1 MRGGEVTAT
10 KEEARG
16 NGQVTTG
23 PESSTEDLKK
33 APIAAEVKP
42 IDLAALEVETVE
54 DYFHA
59 PTETFLVRN
68 DAGRWLPFRQGSYKR
83 LLVSRGMNGKAG
95 KGEAMAETDLEIVR
109 VQTCNDV
116 SRYGPLCGRNSGFY
130 DADGSRVLV
139 TEDMRLIEPM
149 PGKAPTIH
157 AVIKGL
163 FHDGETEETGLAQL
177 HTFFGWLKSSVEAL
191 RAGRQQQ
198 QQALAIC
205 GVKDCG
211 KSFVQHHIVTPCLAG
226 RSADAERYFL
236 RGNDFNSDLFN
247 AEHLTLDDCQAST
260 AIRDRLQFAARLK
273 GHTVGATVKS
283 CHGKGRDAVTVRPW
297 WRITI
302 TLNDDPESLLV
313 LPPLNEDFADKLILL
328 RASRFDFPQPITSTT
343 EKERFERK
351 LYSEIPAFLN
361 WLLNAHQIPE
371 EYADRRRYNIA
382 TFHHP
387 ELKRNLESLSPES
400 ELLALIDLTLADNLR
415 QGPQWITAEDLENRI
430 RATGHH
436 RRAESIFTYRQA
448 CAKYLHRL
456 SLKKPDRV
464 QKKRE
469 SVANGWLIFPADSQ
483 MEGVEGDY

>member
-1 MRGGEVTAT
+1 MNDTQREAATPARATANNSRNDSET
-10 KEEARG
+10 KAQG
-16 NGQVTTG
+16 QANG
-23 PESSTEDLKK
+23 
-33 APIAAEVKP
+33 KP
-42 IDLAALEVETVE
+42 IDLEALEVEIQD

-68 DAGRWLPFRQGSYKR
+68 SAGRWLPFRQGSFKR
-83 LLVSRGMNGKAG
+83 LLVARGLSGKAG
-95 KGEAMAETDLEIVR
+95 KGDAMPETDIEIVR
-109 VQTCNDV
+109 VQTENDV
-116 SRYGPLCGRNSGFY
+116 ARYGPLCGRNSGFY
-130 DADGSRVLV
+130 EADGSRVLV

-149 PGKAPTIH
+149 PGKTPTIH

-163 FHDGETEETGLAQL
+163 LRDGETEETGLAQM
-177 HTFFGWLKSSVEAL
+177 HTFFGWLKSSAEAL

-211 KSFVQHHIVTPCLAG
+211 KSFVQHHIITPCLAG

-236 RGNDFNSDLFN
+236 RGNDFNSDLFG

-328 RASRFDFPQPITSTT
+328 RASRFDFPQPITSTR
-343 EKERFERK
+343 EKEKFERM
-351 LYSEIPAFLN
+351 LYSEIPAFLH
-361 WLLNAHQIPE
+361 WLLNTYQIPE
-371 EYADRRRYNIA
+371 EYADRRRYNVA

-400 ELLALIDLTLADNLR
+400 ELLDLIDIVLVGDLYD
-415 QGPQWITAEDLENRI
+415 GPIWITAEDLENRI

-436 RRAESIFTYRQA
+436 RRAEMIFTYRQA

-456 SLKKPDRV
+456 SQKQPSRV
-464 QKKRE
+464 RKHRE
-469 SVANGWLIFPADSQ
+469 GNANGWDIFPKHPE